1 MRRAALALLTL
12 LPLCFALPG
21 AGMAQ
26 VSDGAVRIGVISDL
40 SGIYAYIGGMPQV
53 EAVRMAVDNF
63 GGSVLGKPIEIVI
76 ADHQN
81 KPDIAVVK
89 AREWIET
96 GGVDMIASG
105 STSSTG
111 LALQELTRQL
121 ETVLVHSGPSTS
133 RLTNEDCS
141 AFAFHWIYDTHAV
154 AVSTASALL
163 ARGGL
168 SWYFLQVDYAFGQS
182 MLDDVTPVIEAAGG
196 ELLGTVVHPFP
207 GNDFASYL
215 LQAQASG
222 AQTIGLTNA
231 GQDLVTSVKQAQE
244 FAITAGGRKLAA
256 MVVFIA
262 DIHALGAETAQG
274 LTLTT
279 GFYWDR
285 DPVSREFSRRYFER
299 ADKMPG
305 QTNTGMYSAV
315 NHYLRSVQATGTDD
329 ARVVAAKMHEL
340 AIEDEV
346 IQDGWVR
353 ADGRSMNDMYLVE
366 VKTPADSTGEWDLYR
381 ILETIPAEQ
390 PARPLSES
398 VCPLVTG
405 EYE

>member
-1 MRRAALALLTL
+1 MKRAALALLTL
-12 LPLCFALPG
+12 LPLCLAMPG
-21 AGMAQ
+21 TAPAQ
-26 VSDGAVRIGVISDL
+26 VSDNAVRIGVISDL

-53 EAVRMAVDNF
+53 EAAHMAVDNF
-63 GGSVLGKPIEIVI
+63 DGSVLGKPIEIIV

-96 GGVDMIASG
+96 GGIDMIASG

-111 LALQELTRQL
+111 LALQELSRQF
-121 ETVLVHSGPSTS
+121 EIVLVHSGPSTS

-141 AFAFHWIYDTHAV
+141 EFAFHWIYDTHAV
-154 AVSTASALL
+154 AVGTASALL
-163 ARGGL
+163 ARGGM

-182 MLDDVTPVIEAAGG
+182 MVEDVTPVIESAGG

-222 AQTIGLTNA
+222 AQVIGFANA

-244 FAITAGGRKLAA
+244 FGITAGGQKLAA

-285 DPVSREFSRRYFER
+285 DPVSREFSQRYFER

-305 QTNTGMYSAV
+305 QTNAGMYSAV
-315 NHYLRSVQATGTDD
+315 NHYLRAVQDAGTDD
-329 ARVVAAKMHEL
+329 ARIVAAKMHEL
-340 AIEDEV
+340 AIEDET
-346 IQDGWVR
+346 IPNGWVR

-366 VKTPADSTGEWDLYR
+366 VKAPSESSSEWDLYR

-390 PARPLSES
+390 AARPLSES
-398 VCPLVTG
+398 VCPLITRG
-405 EYE
+405 SQ

>member
-1 MRRAALALLTL
+1 MRRAALALSML

-21 AGMAQ
+21 AGTAQ
-26 VSDGAVRIGVISDL
+26 VSDDAVRIGVISDL

-53 EAVRMAVDNF
+53 EAARMAVDNF

-96 GGVDMIASG
+96 RGIDMIASG

-141 AFAFHWIYDTHAV
+141 PFAFHWIYDTHAV
-154 AVSTASALL
+154 AVGTASALL

-182 MLDDVTPVIEAAGG
+182 MVDDVTPVIEAAGG

-222 AQTIGLTNA
+222 AQVIGLANA

-244 FAITAGGRKLAA
+244 FGITAAGQKLAA

-285 DPVSREFSRRYFER
+285 DPVSREFSQRYFER

-305 QTNTGMYSAV
+305 QTNAGMYSAV
-315 NHYLRSVQATGTDD
+315 NHYLRAIEAAGTDD
-329 ARVVAAKMHEL
+329 PRTVAAKMHEL
-340 AIEDEV
+340 AIKDEA
-346 IQDGWVR
+346 IPNGWIR

-366 VKTPADSTGEWDLYR
+366 VKAPADSNSEWDLYR
-381 ILETIPAEQ
+381 ILDTIPAEQ
-390 PARPLSES
+390 AARPLSES

-405 EYE
+405 VSE